1 MEQLRLANNE
11 KIVKNYDYS
20 TLSRGF
26 FKKHIVQNS
35 LTVTDKRVVLQ
46 SVSEHSISRK
56 EIPVSSAE
64 YIDASY
70 ATKGRSLLAT
80 ILTGILMIACLI
92 MSFVFKSD
100 TIDVGAL
107 MLIPAALFFVLTVI
121 NLLKFI
127 FALGGAVVVVIGGRR
142 PEINLISLGAS
153 TMIEGKGAASM
164 KIKVNREIAPVMV
177 NELGAVIM
185 DINNKTEA

>member
-11 KIVKNYDYS
+11 KIVQNYDYS

-46 SVSEHSISRK
+46 SVSEHSIARK

-92 MSFVFKSD
+92 MSFVIKVEVLG
-100 TIDVGAL
+100 TL
-107 MLIPAALFFVLTVI
+107 MLIPAAIFFIATVI

-127 FALGGAVVVVIGGRR
+127 FALGGAVVIVIGGRS
-142 PEINLISLGAS
+142 PEINLLTLGAS
-153 TMIEGKGAASM
+153 TMIEGKGSSSM

-177 NELGAVIM
+177 NELGAIIM
-185 DINNKTEA
+185 NINNSTAA